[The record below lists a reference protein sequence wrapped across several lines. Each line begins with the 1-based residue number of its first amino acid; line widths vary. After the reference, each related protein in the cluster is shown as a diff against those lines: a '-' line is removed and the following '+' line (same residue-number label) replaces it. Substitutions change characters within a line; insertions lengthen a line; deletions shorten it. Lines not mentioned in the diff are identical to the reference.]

1 MVSFQY
7 AKQFFDNAPDV
18 CESLRR
24 NPVTGAAFCPPDLKG
39 QIERSRRPLAARAIF
54 KLEVP
59 WVWVPL
65 PLSRFEWE
73 PLMEMEN
80 MDYRYIVGV
89 YGKSLASR
97 NYKLAALPWF
107 DEYAAGVLAVPR
119 IGQLIC
125 SNMPELG
132 LRYPPKVLPR
142 LDWAG
147 FYCDPRRPR

>member
-7 AKQFFDNAPDV
+7 AKQFFDRAPDLG
-18 CESLRR
+18 ESLRT

-39 QIERSRRPLAARAIF
+39 QIELSRRPLAARAIF

-59 WVWVPL
+59 WVFESL

-73 PLMEMEN
+73 PLMEN
-80 MDYRYIVGV
+80 LDYRYIVGV

-97 NYKLAALPWF
+97 NYELTSLPWF
-107 DEYAAGVLAVPR
+107 DEYVAGVLALPG

-142 LDWAG
+142 LDWSG